1 MKSFCLPPAD
11 VEKFKL
17 ALKSKAINIADLIN
31 MDTPTRTAFLK
42 NYAGDLAPEVNHLF
56 EQKLVLKNRMQ
67 GIKNWASKV
76 GEIGRYSPEKKAHI
90 EKMMNEYRDRQ
101 FERTFS
107 PKEHESFLNDLADA
121 KLGTHVTKAEAQQ
134 IFDLYKS
141 AENFKKN
148 YSPEKGIG
156 TTHEGWSNPK
166 EKLDYGMAQV
176 QAEKYIE
183 GLKTEELSIP
193 EMAKRRAGEF
203 KEDWKDNKALAV
215 GKLAKDTIVEVDKNS
230 IAMVASIDDSFI
242 GRQGLK
248 TLETHPTVWAEA
260 AVKSFTDI
268 YKSLKEKHGNEK
280 AKDILHADLVSRP
293 NYINGNYQTAGI
305 MAAFEEQY
313 PTSHP
318 ARVPYIG
325 RAFKASE
332 VAFTNSALRMR
343 TNTFDML
350 LDMAKKN
357 GATVDDVLI
366 KDIGKV
372 VNGVTAR
379 ANIGKGSVTSLVLWA
394 PRMMWSNIQVLT
406 AHGLGGGLKTNFA
419 RKQAAVNLMKIV
431 ATTGTIAALFNAI
444 NPGSVEL
451 DPRST
456 DFLKYRDGDTRIDLT
471 GGAGQYVTLV
481 ARQLSGQSKN
491 SQTKIIK
498 DLSSGDYG
506 ASTRFSV
513 GIDFLCTKTTPLV
526 RTGIYIGR
534 GKNFE
539 GKKPTAAST
548 LADISVP
555 IPIKNFYQNFGGDY
569 PEKDAIAVA
578 GSVLD
583 LFGINAN
590 TYQNNQQWEN
600 ITSKKLEDLKK
611 RVGEDK
617 FKKLNI
623 KYNMITNK
631 DIKNLVQKKSYQRL
645 PDKEKQKLID
655 DIKRKNKEMFVG
667 K

>member
-1 MKSFCLPPAD
+1 MKSFCLPPKD
-11 VEKFKL
+11 VEKFKQ
-17 ALKSKAINIADLIN
+17 ALKSREINIGELIN
-31 MDTPTRTAFLK
+31 MDSAKRTELLR
-42 NYAGDLAPEVNHLF
+42 NYAGDVAPEVNLLF

-90 EKMMNEYRDRQ
+90 EKMASEYRDKQ
-101 FERTFS
+101 FERMFS
-107 PKEHESFLNDLADA
+107 PKEHEAFLNDLVDA

-134 IFDLYKS
+134 IFDLYKN

-156 TTHEGWSNPK
+156 TTHEGWSSPK

-176 QAEKYIE
+176 QAEKYLE
-183 GLKTEELSIP
+183 GLKTEELSIS
-193 EMAKRRAGEF
+193 EMAQRRAGEF
-203 KEDWKDNKALAV
+203 KEDWSDNKALAV
-215 GKLAKDTIVEVDKNS
+215 GKLAKDTLVEVDKNS

-242 GRQGLK
+242 GRQGLV
-248 TLETHPTVWAEA
+248 TLQTHPTVWAKA

-293 NYINGNYQTAGI
+293 NYINGNYQKAGI
-305 MAAFEEQY
+305 LATFEEQY

-318 ARVPYIG
+318 ARVPYVG

-343 TNTFDML
+343 TNTFDLL
-350 LDMAKKN
+350 LDIAKENKKPI
-357 GATVDDVLI
+357 DDVLI
-366 KDIGKV
+366 QDIGKV
-372 VNGVTAR
+372 VNGATAR
-379 ANIGKGSVTSLVLWA
+379 ANIGRGSVTSLVLWA
-394 PRMMWSNIQVLT
+394 PRMMWSNVQVLT

-419 RKQAAVNLMKIV
+419 RKQAALNLTKLV
-431 ATTGTIAALFNAI
+431 ATTGTVAAVLNAL

-451 DPRST
+451 DARSS

-471 GGAGQYVTLV
+471 GGKGQYITLL
-481 ARQLSGQSKN
+481 AREFSGLSKN

-506 ASTRFSV
+506 SPTRFSV
-513 GIDFLCTKTTPLV
+513 GIDFLCNKTTPLV
-526 RTGIYIGR
+526 RTGIYLGR
-534 GKNFE
+534 DRNFE
-539 GKKPTAAST
+539 GKKPTLTST
-548 LADISVP
+548 IADLTVP
-555 IPIKNFYQNFGGDY
+555 IPVKNFYQNFGGDY
-569 PEKDAIAVA
+569 PEKDAIAVV

-583 LFGINAN
+583 LIGINAN
-590 TYQNNQQWEN
+590 TYQTNQQWEN
-600 ITSKKLEDLKK
+600 LKSKKLEDLKK
-611 RVGEDK
+611 RVGEK
-617 FKKLNI
+617 RFNELNI
-623 KYNMITNK
+623 KYNNLTNK
-631 DIKNLVQKKSYQRL
+631 NIEDLVKKKAYQRL
-645 PDKEKQKLID
+645 PDEEKQKKID
-655 DIKRKNKEMFVG
+655 ELKRKNKEMFVG